1 MRSKVY
7 FIGLGGGLLVTAAL
21 YYPLYV
27 YLPGTAVA
35 GWPTAQATLAQVLT
49 GVAALLLVA
58 TGAVA
63 ARNSGTTTRGEAAG
77 AGAVAGLIA
86 AAVAEMWL
94 GGAAGGVWGV
104 RQLLAHGLRP
114 TSDEAAFLSLV
125 SDAVVSAQWWTYVS
139 IWIAMLAGPALG
151 AAGGALAGP
160 GGIVVKPP
168 SGTWPT
174 ELSVIGVISSVMMMI
189 VSSAIFARL
198 GPSVQSS
205 ADQAGHILIYPASSV
220 IAWPTATNLILL
232 AVWQALGWWWLKN
245 ANPPTAAGQNRLQA
259 IAWVNG
265 FLPIAMIA
273 LLVVGTRDVAL
284 TPIALTG
291 LLVSLALSA
300 LTLRFGWELRSIP
313 KPPTPSQFHGVRF
326 FTSEVAMSAGILLG
340 AIYIGVASPLN
351 FSLLIV
357 PMISTLAL
365 HDASAP
371 LTTLPLIVDANY
383 VIHRSILLYGG
394 ALFVLA
400 NLLVAAGV
408 WAVGRMRGTK

>member
-86 AAVAEMWL
+86 AVVAEMWL

-326 FTSEVAMSAGILLG
+326 FTSEVA
-340 AIYIGVASPLN
+340 
-351 FSLLIV
+351 
-357 PMISTLAL
+357 
-365 HDASAP
+365 
-371 LTTLPLIVDANY
+371 
-383 VIHRSILLYGG
+383 
-394 ALFVLA
+394 
-400 NLLVAAGV
+400 
-408 WAVGRMRGTK
+408 